1 MSYKTILVHIDSGKH
16 CPARVEVAARLA
28 SQHDAHLIGLHAPTS
43 VEPPKDIR
51 IKGWQAIIES
61 QKRDDVMQAALA
73 ETAFNKAVAV
83 ANPTSAEW
91 RSSLKNAAE
100 AVSLHARYADLLVL
114 GQRDPAEDYGLEHD
128 FVERVALS
136 CGRPALVIPYAGRF
150 VTIGKRILVAWDRG
164 REATRALTDAIPLLR
179 LADEVKVIAISPKED
194 GHGAL
199 PGADIGLYLARHG
212 VNIEVKAEY
221 GEVLDVGNELLS
233 RAADFGTDL
242 IVMGAYGHSR
252 LRELIMG
259 GATRTIIDSMT
270 VPVLL
275 SH

>member
-1 MSYKTILVHIDSGKH
+1 MSYKTILVHIDSGKR
-16 CPARVEVAARLA
+16 CPARVEMAARLA
-28 SQHDAHLIGLHAPTS
+28 SRHDAHLIGLYAPLS
-43 VEPPKDIR
+43 VETPSR
-51 IKGWQAIIES
+51 VMVKGWEAIIES
-61 QKRDDVMQAALA
+61 MKQREAAQATLA
-73 ETAFNKAVAV
+73 EAAFNKAVTAAGLV
-83 ANPTSAEW
+83 SPEW
-91 RSSLKNAAE
+91 RSSLRNAAE
-100 AVSLHARYADLLVL
+100 VVSLHARYADLLVL
-114 GQRDPAEDYGLEHD
+114 GQRDPAEDHGLEHD
-128 FVERVALS
+128 FVEQVVLGS
-136 CGRPALVIPYAGRF
+136 GRPAVVLPYVGAF
-150 VTIGKRILVAWDRG
+150 ATIGKRILVAWDTG

-179 LADEVKVIAISPKED
+179 LADEVKVIVISPKQD
-194 GHGAL
+194 GHGAQ

-212 VNIEVKAEY
+212 VRIEVKAEY

-233 RAADFGTDL
+233 RTADFGTDL